1 MAHVPSNCASA
12 CSLARSQRLH
22 ALARNA
28 CVHMHSH
35 AQRPTAAA
43 TFGRRL
49 AHTERMQVA
58 RAALRCAC
66 NAAALLIFRRTSGGS
81 LRAARVH
88 TERRAHMRA
97 QPNFALVA
105 AKTHPSRS
113 KKVRFVREPKSNSTA
128 AAAAAAT
135 ATCLFRHAR
144 ALTQTPHT
152 NTLIGAERQKCV
164 SRTHCCCA
172 ACFATSKTMSS
183 PQQPQQRPTTNAAAA
198 NAVTTTNAMT
208 PPRNASPRPNEST
221 DCSLDLGTESVSPLS
236 APPPLCKLSQQLTLE
251 RTSLIISQLRA
262 R

>member
-152 NTLIGAERQKCV
+152 HTYRSRAAKMCV
-164 SRTHCCCA
+164 AHALLLRGLFCNLENCVFSTTT
-172 ACFATSKTMSS
+172 AT
-183 PQQPQQRPTTNAAAA
+183 TTNAAAA
-198 NAVTTTNAMT
+198 NAVATTNAMT

-236 APPPLCKLSQQLTLE
+236 APLPLCKLSQQLTLK